1 MSVQVRNDLPSSD
14 SWRTVGS
21 GNLYSFANNLVGLTI
36 AYPMTK
42 ASHYRI
48 VIDNQDNPP
57 LVLDPKVTFN
67 SPVAVLTFVPRS
79 SGPFYLYF
87 GGNLSAPVYDID
99 SVLQNS
105 SLKEKDI
112 STVIVSG
119 VLSNPEYKPFV
130 AVVPFSEKYSWLLN
144 TVLVFL
150 IIFIAFLI
158 FGYVRK
164 VMRAGQLG

>member
-1 MSVQVRNDLPSSD
+1 MFKKLFEDLGLSD
-14 SWRTVGS
+14 NAHRV
-21 GNLYSFANNLVGLTI
+21 
-36 AYPMTK
+36 
-42 ASHYRI
+42 
-48 VIDNQDNPP
+48 
-57 LVLDPKVTFN
+57 
-67 SPVAVLTFVPRS
+67 
-79 SGPFYLYF
+79 YLQLIEN
-87 GGNLSAPVYDID
+87 GTC
-99 SVLQNS
+99 
-105 SLKEKDI
+105 